1 MSGILT
7 FLHRSQAEIPRSE
20 YLNIFSGERITP
32 LANSSTEIVEAPWV
46 ERGGLDPLARS
57 HQYHPRDTTDAN
69 QGANKAVGESHLL
82 CNADEMF
89 WFYRETEWCGSVCL
103 LDLSVHSNSY
113 ETKINPN
120 YI

>member
-57 HQYHPRDTTDAN
+57 HQHHPRDTTDAN
-69 QGANKAVGESHLL
+69 QGANKAGGRVTFCVTPTSCSDSTEKLNGVGL
-82 CNADEMF
+82 CGC
-89 WFYRETEWCGSVCL
+89 WTCQ
-103 LDLSVHSNSY
+103 
-113 ETKINPN
+113 
-120 YI
+120 YIL